1 MNIIILSLTH
11 WSTRQKCQRDRYP
24 HTTQKKLIIIIIILL
39 LNLGYKNKLF
49 NKYVLYK
56 IVDEH
61 CSTIVINN
69 NNHNNNKK
77 ERESGGDSS
86 YVRL

>member
-1 MNIIILSLTH
+1 MSAWPLSSYYTKEINNIVF
-11 WSTRQKCQRDRYP
+11 KF
-24 HTTQKKLIIIIIILL
+24 
-39 LNLGYKNKLF
+39 LGYNNNKLF